1 MLALTTSWLTV
12 ATSWLATRCCGDRLG
27 CGWAAVVVPSRAAIL
42 ANVVIVTAPPL
53 SSRLRCR
60 WGHLGRSADRLSRTG
75 AGRGP
80 RFGSTAD
87 TQFGRQCIPVTGSR
101 RRLGAGRRL
110 LPGLCGLRWAGRSGA
125 GRFVGG
131 RSSERFGERGPGIV
145 RIVIRHG
152 RFQRR
157 AGGGDGGTP
166 SGNVDSRVGRIHQP
180 ARSWQALSL
189 KPGRGRKRPRKAGFR
204 GRGDQDVRAGAIGSG
219 RQGQGDRAGAATAAT
234 VIRASASRG

>member
-1 MLALTTSWLTV
+1 M
-12 ATSWLATRCCGDRLG
+12 
-27 CGWAAVVVPSRAAIL
+27 
-42 ANVVIVTAPPL
+42 APPPL
-53 SSRLRCR
+53 GSRLRFR
-60 WGHLGRSADRLSRTG
+60 RGHRGRSAHGLDRTG

-87 TQFGRQCIPVTGSR
+87 AEFGRQRIPITGR
-101 RRLGAGRRL
+101 GRRLGARRRL
-110 LPGLCGLRWAGRSGA
+110 LPRLCGLRWAGRSRT

-166 SGNVDSRVGRIHQP
+166 SGNVDSRDRRIHQP
-180 ARSWQALSL
+180 ARSWQALPIE
-189 KPGRGRKRPRKAGFR
+189 PGWGRKRPRKAGLR
-204 GRGDQDVRAGAIGSG
+204 GRGDLNVRAGATRSGPRSGRRSG
-219 RQGQGDRAGAATAAT
+219 RQPREAELPDHAAVVGHFEQRSVGARQATPGT
-234 VIRASASRG
+234 ASRVVHEVQPDVPGRRREVARHARPGDVD